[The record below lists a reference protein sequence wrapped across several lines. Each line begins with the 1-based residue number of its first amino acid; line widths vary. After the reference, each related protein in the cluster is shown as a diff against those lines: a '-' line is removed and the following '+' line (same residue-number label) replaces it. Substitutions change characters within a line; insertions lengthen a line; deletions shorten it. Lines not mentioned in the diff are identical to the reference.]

1 MEKIFQSTEESDS
14 SDYINSQDNM
24 TESNAT
30 STSYIVSESADEVY
44 SNVFEKNQKGGSL
57 NPEVVTKELSDK
69 LKETIDSIKENTQNI
84 AKKTV
89 DTLLTKE
96 QQINA
101 KDNIQKFVNNT
112 KAVLKD
118 PIKTINDAT
127 EKLTDVV
134 DNAILKTEDENEVN
148 EVNETVDKITRKRA
162 IKNLKRNLS
171 PELID
176 EIVKN
181 MSIEQINNIKV
192 SQTGGNKTQKNDKKY
207 YEKYLKYKLKYL
219 ELKYE

>member
-14 SDYINSQDNM
+14 SDYINSQENITD
-24 TESNAT
+24 SNAT
-30 STSYIVSESADEVY
+30 STSYIASESADEEY
-44 SNVFEKNQKGGSL
+44 SNVFQKNQNGGSL
-57 NPEVVTKELSDK
+57 KPEVVTKELSDK

-84 AKKTV
+84 AEKTV

-101 KDNIQKFVNNT
+101 KKNIQQFVNNT
-112 KAVLKD
+112 KEVLKD
-118 PIKTINDAT
+118 PIKSINDAT
-127 EKLTDVV
+127 EKLSDIV
-134 DNAILKTEDENEVN
+134 DNAILKTEEDSEI
-148 EVNETVDKITRKRA
+148 NETVDKITRKRA
-162 IKNLKRNLS
+162 IKNLKKNLS

-181 MSIEQINNIKV
+181 MSIEEINNINIKV
-192 SQTGGNKTQKNDKKY
+192 SQTGGNKTQNNDRKY

>member
-96 QQINA
+96 QQLNA
-101 KDNIQKFVNNT
+101 KDNIQQFVNNT
-112 KAVLKD
+112 KTVLKN

-127 EKLTDVV
+127 EKLNDIV
-134 DNAILKTEDENEVN
+134 DNAILKTEEDSEINEIVG
-148 EVNETVDKITRKRA
+148 KITRKKA
-162 IKNLKRNLS
+162 IKNLKKNLS

-181 MSIEQINNIKV
+181 MSIEQINNINIKV
-192 SQTGGNKTQKNDKKY
+192 SQSGGNKTQKNDRKY

-219 ELKYE
+219 EIKYE

>member
-24 TESNAT
+24 TDSNAT

-44 SNVFEKNQKGGSL
+44 SNVFEKNQNGGSL
-57 NPEVVTKELSDK
+57 NPKVVTKELSDK

-84 AKKTV
+84 AEKTV

-101 KDNIQKFVNNT
+101 KTNIQKFVNNT
-112 KAVLKD
+112 KTVLKN

-127 EKLTDVV
+127 EKLTDIV
-134 DNAILKTEDENEVN
+134 DNAILKTEEDSEI
-148 EVNETVDKITRKRA
+148 NETVDKITRKRA
-162 IKNLKRNLS
+162 IKNLKKNLS

-181 MSIEQINNIKV
+181 MSIEQINNINIKV
-192 SQTGGNKTQKNDKKY
+192 SQTGGNKTQKNDRKY

-219 ELKYE
+219 EIKYE